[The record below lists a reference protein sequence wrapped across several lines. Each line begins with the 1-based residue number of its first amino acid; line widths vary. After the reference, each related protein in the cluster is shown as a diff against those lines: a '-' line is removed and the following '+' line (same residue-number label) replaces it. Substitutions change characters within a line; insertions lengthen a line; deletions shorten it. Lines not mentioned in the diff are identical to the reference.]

1 MVVCPVIPA
10 FRRWRQVDQEIK
22 VILHYTST
30 LRPGQATGNPLL
42 KQRKK
47 FLQFKDKRQP
57 NPIKKQAKKVCMQSS
72 IHVYFQLLEMLDQE
86 DRLSPGFKGK
96 PDNTVRHTHTKT

>member
-1 MVVCPVIPA
+1 LKKPK
-10 FRRWRQVDQEIK
+10 QQQQQQK
-22 VILHYTST
+22 T
-30 LRPGQATGNPLL
+30 
-42 KQRKK
+42 KQRKQ

-96 PDNTVRHTHTKT
+96 PDNTVRHTHTKIIC